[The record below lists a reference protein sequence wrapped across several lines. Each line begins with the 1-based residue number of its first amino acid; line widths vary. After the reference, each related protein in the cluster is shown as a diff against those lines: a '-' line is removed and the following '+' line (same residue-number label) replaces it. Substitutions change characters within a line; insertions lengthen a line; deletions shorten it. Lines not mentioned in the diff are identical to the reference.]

1 MFKSVSTRADIE
13 QYLARPGEW
22 PVDDETVLQRLIRPH
37 VASVQPCSTQQAFV
51 LILCHM
57 DRSAVAPQHAALQRL
72 PWELLQMLLESMQF
86 FNCIGVEYTDN
97 SGSNLLPHSESLRV
111 VFRITRQ
118 LPTPKHVAS
127 CWYTDIGVAR
137 AQVIMP
143 YSRQQHADML
153 WMISVSPNSDYII
166 AIDAAVWEIEI
177 FPRLIPGRMAPIR
190 ASLVWHIEHVLCRT
204 ALHAANGLRKLEPSI
219 FVE

>member
-1 MFKSVSTRADIE
+1 MFKPVSTRADIE

-22 PVDDETVLQRLIRPH
+22 PVDDETVLQRLVRPH

-72 PWELLQMLLESMQF
+72 PWELLQMLLEIMQF
-86 FNCIGVEYTDN
+86 FNCIGVEYTGN
-97 SGSNLLPHSESLRV
+97 SNNHLLPHTESLMV
-111 VFRITRQ
+111 AFCITRQ
-118 LPTPKHVAS
+118 LPTPKHAALR
-127 CWYTDIGVAR
+127 WYTNIGVAR

-153 WMISVSPNSDYII
+153 WMVNASPDGNYSI
-166 AIDAAVWEIEI
+166 AIDAAVGELEVI
-177 FPRLIPGRMAPIR
+177 PRLIIGRTAIIR
-190 ASLVWHIEHVLCRT
+190 ASLIWHIEHVLCRT